1 VIRRRRLPPAL
12 VRHAAPRLALAGVIF
27 ALALVGIVGSVIGA
41 REDERFHRR
50 AVVTTATVVEGGD
63 DLHVAVQLE
72 VDGTPTVALAPVA
85 DREPYE
91 VGEPVEVRYDPDRPA
106 QPSGQLPAQPS
117 GQLRPAQP
125 SGQLRPAQPSGQ
137 SRPARVELVE
147 QPYDLATPMA
157 FFAGLALIAI
167 IAGAVVVWRAVRLV
181 RLAGSTATSFAFAG
195 RLRHQDRTVRREQ
208 TWVLLAALDSPAGAP
223 PVASVP
229 LLPGQTLPESA
240 PFQALVKG
248 DVRDGGTAV
257 VLAEDQVLWPSG
269 RVRVGD
275 GPTA

>member
-1 VIRRRRLPPAL
+1 MIGRRRLPPAL
-12 VRHAAPRLALAGVIF
+12 VRHAAPRLGLAGVIF
-27 ALALVGIVGSVIGA
+27 VLALIGIVGSVLGA
-41 REDERFHRR
+41 REDERFQRR

-63 DLHVAVQLE
+63 ELHVAVQYD
-72 VDGTPTVALAPVA
+72 VDGTPTVELAPVA

-91 VGEPVEVRYDPDRPA
+91 VGEPVEVRYDPDRPT
-106 QPSGQLPAQPS
+106 
-117 GQLRPAQP
+117 
-125 SGQLRPAQPSGQ
+125 
-137 SRPARVELVE
+137 RVELVE
-147 QPYDLATPMA
+147 QPYDLATPLA
-157 FFAGLALIAI
+157 FFAGLALIALV
-167 IAGAVVVWRAVRLV
+167 AGAVVVWRTARLV

-229 LLPGQTLPESA
+229 LLPGQVLPESA

>member
-1 VIRRRRLPPAL
+1 M
-12 VRHAAPRLALAGVIF
+12 
-27 ALALVGIVGSVIGA
+27 
-41 REDERFHRR
+41 
-50 AVVTTATVVEGGD
+50 
-63 DLHVAVQLE
+63 Q
-72 VDGTPTVALAPVA
+72 
-85 DREPYE
+85 
-91 VGEPVEVRYDPDRPA
+91 VRYDPARPT
-106 QPSGQLPAQPS
+106 
-117 GQLRPAQP
+117 
-125 SGQLRPAQPSGQ
+125 
-137 SRPARVELVE
+137 RVELVE
-147 QPYDLATPMA
+147 QPYDLATPLA
-157 FFAGLALIAI
+157 FYAGLALIALV
-167 IAGAVVVWRAVRLV
+167 AGAVVVWRTARLV

-229 LLPGQTLPESA
+229 LLPGQVLPESA

>member
-1 VIRRRRLPPAL
+1 
-12 VRHAAPRLALAGVIF
+12 
-27 ALALVGIVGSVIGA
+27 VGSILGA
-41 REDERFHRR
+41 REGERFQRR

-72 VDGTPTVALAPVA
+72 VDGTPTVALAPVT

-91 VGEPVEVRYDPDRPA
+91 VGEPVEVRYDPGRPA
-106 QPSGQLPAQPS
+106 QPSGQF
-117 GQLRPAQP
+117 RPN
-125 SGQLRPAQPSGQ
+125 
-137 SRPARVELVE
+137 RVELVE
-147 QPYDLATPMA
+147 QPYDLATPLA
-157 FFAGLALIAI
+157 FFAGLALIALV
-167 IAGAVVVWRAVRLV
+167 AGAVVVWRTVRLV
-181 RLAGSTATSFAFAG
+181 RLAGSTTTSFAFAG
-195 RLRHQDRTVRREQ
+195 HLRHQDRTVRREQ

-229 LLPGQTLPESA
+229 LLPGQVLPESA

-275 GPTA
+275 GATA

>member
-72 VDGTPTVALAPVA
+72 VDGTPIVALAPVA

-91 VGEPVEVRYDPDRPA
+91 VGEPVEVRYEPDGPA
-106 QPSGQLPAQPS
+106 QPSGQLP
-117 GQLRPAQP
+117 PAQP
-125 SGQLRPAQPSGQ
+125 SGQLP
-137 SRPARVELVE
+137 PARVELVE
-147 QPYDLATPMA
+147 QPYDLATPVA
-157 FFAGLALIAI
+157 FFAGLALIAL
-167 IAGAVVVWRAVRLV
+167 IAGAVVVWRAMRLV

-229 LLPGQTLPESA
+229 LLSGQTLPESA

>member
-1 VIRRRRLPPAL
+1 MIGRRRLPPAL
-12 VRHAAPRLALAGVIF
+12 VRHAAPRLGLAGVIF
-27 ALALVGIVGSVIGA
+27 ALALIGVVGSVLGA
-41 REDERFHRR
+41 REDERFQRR

-63 DLHVAVQLE
+63 DLHVAVQYD
-72 VDGTPTVALAPVA
+72 VGGTPTVELAPVA
-85 DREPYE
+85 DRDPYE
-91 VGEPVEVRYDPDRPA
+91 VGEPVEVRYDPDRPT
-106 QPSGQLPAQPS
+106 
-117 GQLRPAQP
+117 
-125 SGQLRPAQPSGQ
+125 
-137 SRPARVELVE
+137 RVELVE
-147 QPYDLATPMA
+147 QPYDLATPLA
-157 FFAGLALIAI
+157 FFAGLALIALV
-167 IAGAVVVWRAVRLV
+167 AGAVVVWRTVRLV

-229 LLPGQTLPESA
+229 LLPGQVLPESA

>member
-1 VIRRRRLPPAL
+1 LG
-12 VRHAAPRLALAGVIF
+12 LAGVIF

-41 REDERFHRR
+41 REAERFHRR

-125 SGQLRPAQPSGQ
+125 SGQ

-147 QPYDLATPMA
+147 QPYDLATPVA